1 MQLCKQSMLALLS
14 PVVPQKSS
22 FLAICQ
28 TLHVLLP
35 VLRNNVQAV
44 RLTDL
49 HVKLI
54 LFHRCKTEL
63 FWFNEKCS
71 VCSDQPRFRLDEHQG
86 VPYRPSSVLRISA
99 RVLSAWGS
107 SRTQTPWQPEGCA
120 APQTLSLSGNLVC
133 TQQVTVMQR
142 RCTSLN
148 HVHCFTISVCGQLC
162 DSLSS

>member
-14 PVVPQKSS
+14 PVLPQKSS

-35 VLRNNVQAV
+35 VLRNNIQAV

-49 HVKLI
+49 HIRLRC
-54 LFHRCKTEL
+54 FHHCKP
-63 FWFNEKCS
+63 WFNEKCS

-86 VPYRPSSVLRISA
+86 VAYRPNSVLRNSA
-99 RVLSAWGS
+99 RALSAWGS
-107 SRTQTPWQPEGCA
+107 IRTQMPSQPECCA
-120 APQTLSLSGNLVC
+120 APQTLPLSGNSVY
-133 TQQVTVMQR
+133 TQQVTVMQG
-142 RCTSLN
+142 RCTPLN
-148 HVHCFTISVCGQLC
+148 HIHCFTMSVCGQLC